1 MAGDPTDELVSD
13 ETRAAEDADAQKDIS
28 TDREPTPDEE
38 AAAERGAEQVPD
50 VSDSYKEQAER
61 GANAKGEGRT
71 P

>member
-1 MAGDPTDELVSD
+1 MAGDPTDALVSG
-13 ETRAAEDADAQKDIS
+13 ETRDAEQGDAHKDIS
-28 TDREPTPDEE
+28 PDREPTPEEE

-61 GANAKGEGRT
+61 GANHPGEGRT